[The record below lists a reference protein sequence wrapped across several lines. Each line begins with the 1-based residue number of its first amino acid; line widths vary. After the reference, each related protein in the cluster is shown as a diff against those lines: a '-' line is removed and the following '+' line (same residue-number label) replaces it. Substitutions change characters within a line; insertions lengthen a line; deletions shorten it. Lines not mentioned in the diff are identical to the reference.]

1 MKIKDKRKKIKK
13 ETPCMASPRDMI
25 KVENL
30 EFSYPGTE
38 RDVLRNISFSVDD
51 GEIFG
56 FLGPS
61 GAGKSTTQKVLNG
74 ILRDYRG
81 SVIVSGREISTI
93 DNSFYEKIGVAFE
106 TPNLYNR
113 LTAIE
118 NLKLYGAFYSGETE
132 DPGKLLEMVGLY
144 PDRNSMVET
153 FSKGMKVRLN
163 FVRALLN
170 RPKIL
175 FLDEPTA
182 GLDPTNARKL
192 KDIILDLKSRGCTIF
207 ITTHNM
213 SDVDE
218 LCDRL
223 AFIVEGELPVVDTP
237 HSLKLIHGRK
247 LVRVEYLENGIRKAA
262 EFGIEKLGSEKEFL
276 GIISRGNIETIH
288 TLEATLES
296 IFIKVTGKI
305 LQ

>member
-1 MKIKDKRKKIKK
+1 M
-13 ETPCMASPRDMI
+13 
-25 KVENL
+25 
-30 EFSYPGTE
+30 
-38 RDVLRNISFSVDD
+38 
-51 GEIFG
+51 
-56 FLGPS
+56 
-61 GAGKSTTQKVLNG
+61 
-74 ILRDYRG
+74 
-81 SVIVSGREISTI
+81 STI

-218 LCDRL
+218 ALGQAC
-223 AFIVEGELPVVDTP
+223 IYCG
-237 HSLKLIHGRK
+237 GR
-247 LVRVEYLENGIRKAA
+247 AA
-262 EFGIEKLGSEKEFL
+262 GS
-276 GIISRGNIETIH
+276 
-288 TLEATLES
+288 
-296 IFIKVTGKI
+296 
-305 LQ
+305 